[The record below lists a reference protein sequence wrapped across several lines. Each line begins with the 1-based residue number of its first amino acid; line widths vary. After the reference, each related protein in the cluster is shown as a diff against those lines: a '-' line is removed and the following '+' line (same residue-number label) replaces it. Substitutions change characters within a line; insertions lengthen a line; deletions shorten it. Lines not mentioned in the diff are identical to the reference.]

1 MMQILLV
8 AFEVLWIACFSFP
21 KPLTVSDIV
30 PPGYDKL
37 LPPKVI
43 KGDKSLPVNVTLRM
57 YVLQLRSFDEVEM
70 DFKMDIIIREQ
81 WKDDRLIF
89 PEEIAG
95 NRSKIVLDPLWRN
108 DIWTPDIWFKN
119 ALDITLQ
126 KWVTRSV
133 LYWIERD
140 KTLHFA
146 GRVTLELSC
155 DMRMEKY
162 PHDSQFCGI
171 SIISLMDPSTD
182 LQLNWNESQPVRISS
197 ILTLPQFEVGNISR
211 GRCDTDMYEETYSCV
226 NVNFVRIGY
235 FIINTYIPTVL
246 IVFMSMLIFWIP
258 PESAPARV
266 SLGVTSL
273 LTIITKQYQSTMPTV
288 SYIVALNIWL
298 SSCVAFVFCSL
309 LEYALV
315 LTLLKKR
322 QNEVKSI
329 PDIQTEGYAQKEI
342 TNISSEGKS
351 GKSAWIHRHCRK
363 IQRSPHLI
371 DTVSKFVFPIAFIV
385 FCIAYANL
393 YVT

>member
-1 MMQILLV
+1 
-8 AFEVLWIACFSFP
+8 
-21 KPLTVSDIV
+21 
-30 PPGYDKL
+30 
-37 LPPKVI
+37 
-43 KGDKSLPVNVTLRM
+43 
-57 YVLQLRSFDEVEM
+57 
-70 DFKMDIIIREQ
+70 MDIIIREQ
-81 WKDDRLIF
+81 WKDGRLMF
-89 PEEIAG
+89 PEDIAG
-95 NRSKIVLDPLWRN
+95 NRSKVVLDPVWRN

-119 ALDITLQ
+119 ALEITLQ

-133 LYWIERD
+133 LYWIEKD

-182 LQLNWNESQPVRISS
+182 LKLNWNESRAVRISS
-197 ILTLPQFEVGNISR
+197 ILTLPQFEVGDVSL
-211 GRCDTDMYEETYSCV
+211 GRCDTYMYEETYSCI
-226 NVNFVRIGY
+226 NATFLLNRRIGY

-273 LTIITKQYQSTMPTV
+273 LTIITKQYQSTMPSV

-315 LTLLKKR
+315 LTLLKRKE
-322 QNEVKSI
+322 NEAKSI
-329 PDIQTEGYAQKEI
+329 TDDQTEGSAGKEI
-342 TNISSEGKS
+342 TNIGTGNSERKS
-351 GKSAWIHRHCRK
+351 GKSAWINKHCHRF
-363 IQRSPHLI
+363 QNSPHLI